1 MAKKDSNQY
10 LEILRDVRSGVFK
23 PVYFLMGEESY
34 FIDLITEA
42 IIKHALTDDERD
54 FNQTI
59 MYGADVPNYGVV
71 VNAAKRY
78 PMMAQRQLVVVKEA
92 QQIPNIEMLS
102 YYLKQPLSSTVL
114 VINHKYGTVK
124 GKKLLSEIEQVGVVY
139 ESKKLYDNQL
149 PAFINNYVAD
159 MGYTIEM
166 KAMQMLA
173 DFIGSDLNR
182 LSSELD
188 KLRISMG
195 EKNKRI
201 TPDDVERN
209 VGVSKDFNNF
219 ELLNAIVMRNAL
231 KANQIVN
238 YFERNPKS
246 NPFIVTISVLFGFF
260 SNLLI
265 AYFAADKSEQGLMQ
279 ELKLRS
285 TFQAR
290 DYVTAMRNYNAF
302 KCIDVISLLRQY
314 DARSKGIGTTSNTT
328 EGEMLRELV
337 FKIMH

>member
-1 MAKKDSNQY
+1 MAKKDSNLY
-10 LEILRDVRSGVFK
+10 IEILKDIRNKHFK

-34 FIDLITEA
+34 FIDLITDA
-42 IIKHALTDDERD
+42 IIENALTDDERD

-59 MYGADVPNYGVV
+59 LYGADVDNYGTV

-92 QQIPNIEMLS
+92 QQISNIELLS
-102 YYLKQPLSSTVL
+102 FYLKQPLDSTIL
-114 VINHKYGTVK
+114 VINHKHGVVK
-124 GKKLLSEIEQVGVVY
+124 SKKLLSEIEQVGVLY
-139 ESKKLYDNQL
+139 ESKRLYDNQL
-149 PAFINNYVAD
+149 PAFINNYVAAS
-159 MGYTIEM
+159 GRTIEN
-166 KAMQMLA
+166 KAMQMIA

-182 LSSELD
+182 LTGELD

-195 EKNKRI
+195 DANTRI
-201 TPDDVERN
+201 TPEDVERN

-219 ELLNAIVMRNAL
+219 ELLNAIVTRNVV

-260 SNLLI
+260 SNLMI
-265 AYFAADKSEQGLMQ
+265 AYFSTDKSEQGLMQ
-279 ELKLRS
+279 DLKLRS

-302 KCIDVISLLRQY
+302 KCIDVIALLRQY
-314 DARSKGIGTTSNTT
+314 DARSKGIGATSNTS
-328 EGEMLRELV
+328 EGELLREMV

>member
-1 MAKKDSNQY
+1 MAKKDANQY
-10 LEILRDVRSGVFK
+10 LEILRDIRNKNFK

-42 IIKHALTDDERD
+42 IIANALTDDERD

-59 MYGADVPNYGVV
+59 IYGADVANYGVV

-78 PMMAQRQLVVVKEA
+78 PMMAPRQLVVVKEA

-102 YYLKQPLSSTVL
+102 YYLKQPLASTIL
-114 VINHKYGTVK
+114 VINHKHGMVK
-124 GKKLLSEIEQVGVVY
+124 GKKILSEIEQAGILY

-149 PAFINNYVAD
+149 PAFINNYVTD
-159 MGYTIEM
+159 SGRTIEP

-173 DFIGSDLNR
+173 DYIGSDLIR
-182 LSSELD
+182 LTSELD

-201 TPDDVERN
+201 TPDDIERN
-209 VGVSKDFNNF
+209 VGVSKDYNNF
-219 ELLNAIVMRNAL
+219 ELLNAIVTRDAH

-238 YFERNPKS
+238 YFERNPKN
-246 NPFIVTISVLFGFF
+246 NPLVVTISVLFGFF

-265 AYFAADKSEQGLMQ
+265 SYFAQDKSEQGLMQ

-290 DYVTAMRNYNAF
+290 DYITAMRNYNAF
-302 KCIDVISLLRQY
+302 KCIDIIALIRQY
-314 DARSKGIGTTSNTT
+314 DARSKGIGSAANTS
-328 EGEMLRELV
+328 EGEMLREMA

>member
-1 MAKKDSNQY
+1 MAKKDANQY
-10 LEILRDVRSGVFK
+10 LEILRDIRNKNFK

-42 IIKHALTDDERD
+42 IIANALTDDERD

-59 MYGADVPNYGVV
+59 IYGADVANYGVV

-78 PMMAQRQLVVVKEA
+78 PMMAPRQLVVVKEA

-102 YYLKQPLSSTVL
+102 YYLKQPLASTIL
-114 VINHKYGTVK
+114 VINHKHGTVK
-124 GKKLLSEIEQVGVVY
+124 GKKILSEIEQAGILY

-149 PAFINNYVAD
+149 PAFINNYVTD
-159 MGYTIEM
+159 SGRTIEP

-173 DFIGSDLNR
+173 DYIGSDLIR
-182 LSSELD
+182 LTSELD

-201 TPDDVERN
+201 TPDDIERN
-209 VGVSKDFNNF
+209 VGVSKDYNNF
-219 ELLNAIVMRNAL
+219 ELLNAIVTRDAH

-238 YFERNPKS
+238 YFERNPKN
-246 NPFIVTISVLFGFF
+246 NPLVVTISVLFGFF

-265 AYFAADKSEQGLMQ
+265 SYFAQDKSEQGLMQ

-290 DYVTAMRNYNAF
+290 DYITAMRNYNAF
-302 KCIDVISLLRQY
+302 KCIDIIALIRQY
-314 DARSKGIGTTSNTT
+314 DARSKGIGSTANTS
-328 EGEMLRELV
+328 EGEMLREMV

>member
-1 MAKKDSNQY
+1 MAKKDANQY
-10 LEILRDVRSGVFK
+10 LEILRDIRNKNFK

-42 IIKHALTDDERD
+42 IIANALTDDERD

-59 MYGADVPNYGVV
+59 IYGADVANYGVV

-78 PMMAQRQLVVVKEA
+78 PMMAPRQLVVVKEA

-102 YYLKQPLSSTVL
+102 YYLKQPLASTIL
-114 VINHKYGTVK
+114 VINHKHGTVK
-124 GKKLLSEIEQVGVVY
+124 GKKILSEIEQAGILY

-149 PAFINNYVAD
+149 PAFINNYVTD
-159 MGYTIEM
+159 SGRTIEP

-173 DFIGSDLNR
+173 DYIGSDLIR
-182 LSSELD
+182 LTSELD

-195 EKNKRI
+195 DKNKRI
-201 TPDDVERN
+201 TPDDIERN
-209 VGVSKDFNNF
+209 VGVSKDYNNF
-219 ELLNAIVMRNAL
+219 ELLNAIVTRDAH

-238 YFERNPKS
+238 YFERNPKN
-246 NPFIVTISVLFGFF
+246 NPLVVTISVLFGFF

-265 AYFAADKSEQGLMQ
+265 SYFAQDKSEQGLMQ

-290 DYVTAMRNYNAF
+290 DYITAMRNYNAF
-302 KCIDVISLLRQY
+302 KCIDIIALIRQY
-314 DARSKGIGTTSNTT
+314 DARSKGIGATANTS
-328 EGEMLRELV
+328 EGEMLREMV

>member
-1 MAKKDSNQY
+1 MAKKDANQY
-10 LEILRDVRSGVFK
+10 LEILRDIRSGNFK

-34 FIDLITEA
+34 FIDLITDA

-59 MYGADVPNYGVV
+59 MYGADVANYGVV

-78 PMMAQRQLVVVKEA
+78 PMMAPRQLVVVKEA

-102 YYLKQPLSSTVL
+102 FYLKQPLNSTVL
-114 VINHKYGTVK
+114 VINHKHGTVK
-124 GKKLLSEIEQVGVVY
+124 GKKILSEIEQVGVLY

-149 PAFINNYVAD
+149 PTFINNYVTD
-159 MGYTIEM
+159 SGRTIEP

-182 LSSELD
+182 LTSELD
-188 KLRISMG
+188 KLHISMG
-195 EKNKRI
+195 EGNKRI

-209 VGVSKDFNNF
+209 VGVNKDFNNF
-219 ELLNAIVMRNAL
+219 ELLNAIVTRNVY
-231 KANQIVN
+231 KATQIVN

-246 NPFIVTISVLFGFF
+246 NPMVVTISVLFGFF
-260 SNLLI
+260 ANLMI
-265 AYFAADKSEQGLMQ
+265 AYFATDKSEQGLMQ

-290 DYVTAMRNYNAF
+290 DYITAMRSYNAF
-302 KCIDVISLLRQY
+302 KCIDIIALLRLY
-314 DARSKGIGTTSNTT
+314 DARSKGIGATSNTT
-328 EGEMLRELV
+328 EGEMIRELV

>member
-1 MAKKDSNQY
+1 MAKKDSNLY
-10 LEILRDVRSGVFK
+10 LEILKDIRNKNFK

-34 FIDLITEA
+34 FIDLITDA
-42 IIKHALTDDERD
+42 IIENALTDDERD

-59 MYGADVPNYGVV
+59 MYGSDVDNYGTV

-92 QQIPNIEMLS
+92 QQISNIELLS
-102 YYLKQPLSSTVL
+102 FYLKQPLASTIL
-114 VINHKYGTVK
+114 VINHKHGVVK
-124 GKKLLSEIEQVGVVY
+124 SKKLLSEVEQVGVLY

-149 PAFINNYVAD
+149 PAFINNYVAAS
-159 MGYTIEM
+159 GRTIEN
-166 KAMQMLA
+166 KAMQMIA

-182 LSSELD
+182 LTSELD

-195 EKNKRI
+195 EANTRI
-201 TPDDVERN
+201 TSDDVERN

-219 ELLNAIVMRNAL
+219 ELLNAIVTRNVV

-246 NPFIVTISVLFGFF
+246 NPFVVTISVLFGFF
-260 SNLLI
+260 SNLMI
-265 AYFAADKSEQGLMQ
+265 AYFATDKSEQGLMQ

-302 KCIDVISLLRQY
+302 KCIDVIALLRQY
-314 DARSKGIGTTSNTT
+314 DARSKGIGATSNTT
-328 EGEMLRELV
+328 EGELLREMV
-337 FKIMH
+337 YKIMH

>member
-1 MAKKDSNQY
+1 MAKKDANQY
-10 LEILRDVRSGVFK
+10 LEILRDIRNKNFK

-42 IIKHALTDDERD
+42 IIANALTDDERD

-59 MYGADVPNYGVV
+59 IYGADVANYGVV

-78 PMMAQRQLVVVKEA
+78 PMMAPRQLVVVKEA

-102 YYLKQPLSSTVL
+102 YYLKQPLASTIL
-114 VINHKYGTVK
+114 VINHKHGTVK
-124 GKKLLSEIEQVGVVY
+124 GKKILSEIEQAGILY

-149 PAFINNYVAD
+149 PAFINNYVTD
-159 MGYTIEM
+159 SGRTIEP

-173 DFIGSDLNR
+173 DYIGSDLIR
-182 LSSELD
+182 LTSELD

-201 TPDDVERN
+201 TPDDIERN
-209 VGVSKDFNNF
+209 VGVSKDYNNF
-219 ELLNAIVMRNAL
+219 ELLNAIGTRDAH

-238 YFERNPKS
+238 YFERNPKN
-246 NPFIVTISVLFGFF
+246 NPLVVTISVLFGFF

-265 AYFAADKSEQGLMQ
+265 SYFAQDKSEQGLMQ

-290 DYVTAMRNYNAF
+290 DYITAMRNYNAF
-302 KCIDVISLLRQY
+302 KCIDIIALIRQY
-314 DARSKGIGTTSNTT
+314 DARSKGIGATANTS
-328 EGEMLRELV
+328 EGEMLREMV

>member
-1 MAKKDSNQY
+1 MAKKDANQY
-10 LEILRDVRSGVFK
+10 LEILRDIRNKNFK

-42 IIKHALTDDERD
+42 IIANALTDDERD
-54 FNQTI
+54 CNQTI
-59 MYGADVPNYGVV
+59 IYGADVANYGVV

-78 PMMAQRQLVVVKEA
+78 PMMAPRQLVVVKEA

-102 YYLKQPLSSTVL
+102 YYLKQPLASTIL
-114 VINHKYGTVK
+114 VINHKHGTVK
-124 GKKLLSEIEQVGVVY
+124 GKKILSEIEQAGILY

-149 PAFINNYVAD
+149 PAFINNYVTD
-159 MGYTIEM
+159 SGRTIEP

-173 DFIGSDLNR
+173 DYIGSDLIR
-182 LSSELD
+182 LTSELD

-201 TPDDVERN
+201 TPDDIERN
-209 VGVSKDFNNF
+209 VGVSKDYNNF
-219 ELLNAIVMRNAL
+219 ELLNAIVTRDAH

-238 YFERNPKS
+238 YFERNPKN
-246 NPFIVTISVLFGFF
+246 NPLVVTISVLFGFF

-265 AYFAADKSEQGLMQ
+265 SYFAQDKSEQGLMQ

-290 DYVTAMRNYNAF
+290 DYITAMRNYNAF
-302 KCIDVISLLRQY
+302 KCIDIIALIRQY
-314 DARSKGIGTTSNTT
+314 DARSKGIGATANTS
-328 EGEMLRELV
+328 EGEMLREMV

>member
-10 LEILRDVRSGVFK
+10 LEILRDIRNKNFK
-23 PVYFLMGEESY
+23 PIYFLMGEESY

-42 IIKHALTDDERD
+42 IIANALTDDERD

-59 MYGADVPNYGVV
+59 IYGADVANYGVV

-78 PMMAQRQLVVVKEA
+78 PMMAPRQLVVVKEA

-102 YYLKQPLSSTVL
+102 YYLKQPLASTIL
-114 VINHKYGTVK
+114 VINHKHGTVK
-124 GKKLLSEIEQVGVVY
+124 GKKILSEIEQAGILY

-149 PAFINNYVAD
+149 PAFINNYVTD
-159 MGYTIEM
+159 SGRTIEP

-173 DFIGSDLNR
+173 DYIGSDLIR
-182 LSSELD
+182 LTSELD

-201 TPDDVERN
+201 TPDDIERN
-209 VGVSKDFNNF
+209 VGVSKDYNNF
-219 ELLNAIVMRNAL
+219 ELLNAIVTRDAH

-238 YFERNPKS
+238 YFERNPKN
-246 NPFIVTISVLFGFF
+246 NPLVVTISVLFGFF

-265 AYFAADKSEQGLMQ
+265 SYFAQDKSEQGLMQ

-290 DYVTAMRNYNAF
+290 DYITAMRNYNAF
-302 KCIDVISLLRQY
+302 KCIDIIALIRQY
-314 DARSKGIGTTSNTT
+314 DARSKGIGATANTS
-328 EGEMLRELV
+328 EGEMLREMV

>member
-1 MAKKDSNQY
+1 MAKKDANQY
-10 LEILRDVRSGVFK
+10 LEILRDIRSGNFK

-34 FIDLITEA
+34 FIDLITDA
-42 IIKHALTDDERD
+42 VIKHALTDDERD

-59 MYGADVPNYGVV
+59 MYGADVANYGVV

-78 PMMAQRQLVVVKEA
+78 PMMAARQLVVVKEA

-102 YYLKQPLSSTVL
+102 FYLKQPLSSTVL
-114 VINHKYGTVK
+114 VINHKHGTVK
-124 GKKLLSEIEQVGVVY
+124 GKKILSEIEQVGVLY

-149 PAFINNYVAD
+149 PTFINNYVAD
-159 MGYTIEM
+159 SGRTIEP

-173 DFIGSDLNR
+173 DYIGSDLNR
-182 LSSELD
+182 LTSELD

-195 EKNKRI
+195 EGNKRI

-219 ELLNAIVMRNAL
+219 ELLNAIITRNAY

-238 YFERNPKS
+238 YFERNPKN
-246 NPFIVTISVLFGFF
+246 NPLVVTVSVLFGFF

-265 AYFAADKSEQGLMQ
+265 AYFAPDKSEQGLMQ

-290 DYVTAMRNYNAF
+290 DYIAAMRSYNAF
-302 KCIDVISLLRQY
+302 KCIDIIALLRQY
-314 DARSKGIGTTSNTT
+314 DARSKGIGATSNTT
-328 EGEMLRELV
+328 EGELLREMV